1 MDYYLLTDLAATM
14 GYHLAMSGAE
24 TFRVEDTIHRILLAY
39 GVECEVF
46 AIPNSVSVSLE
57 AANGKPLMIMRR
69 ICFHGN
75 DLEKMEK
82 LNALSRQIC
91 AKKPA
96 VDEAMEWLHET
107 LASCRTYSTGAFYL
121 GNVLVG
127 IGFCLVFGGAL
138 SDCLWAGLIG
148 LIIGLVTRFMDRRE
162 ANPFFSTILAS
173 CLMALPAYAAAGLG
187 WLKSPDAAIIGA
199 LMLLVPGLLI
209 TNSMRD
215 IIYGDTN
222 SGIFRIVQVV
232 LTALAIALG
241 TAAAWRLT
249 AGLYGQTAS
258 ATMSWPAWAQAAAVF
273 VGCCGFCILFNVHG
287 RGLVLCIIGGAAAWM
302 VYLLCGALGCDVY
315 AANLFA
321 AVFAALYA
329 EIMARVRKCPATPYL
344 VIATIPML
352 PGAGVYYTM
361 SLGLEGSMMAS
372 VAKGLQTIGIAGS
385 LAVGILLVSTVF
397 RLIGR
402 RSERSGRG

>member
-69 ICFHGN
+69 IGFHGN

-96 VDEAMEWLHET
+96 VNEAMEWLHET

-138 SDCLWAGLIG
+138 LDCLWAGLIG

-173 CLMALPAYAAAGLG
+173 CLMALPAYAAAGRG